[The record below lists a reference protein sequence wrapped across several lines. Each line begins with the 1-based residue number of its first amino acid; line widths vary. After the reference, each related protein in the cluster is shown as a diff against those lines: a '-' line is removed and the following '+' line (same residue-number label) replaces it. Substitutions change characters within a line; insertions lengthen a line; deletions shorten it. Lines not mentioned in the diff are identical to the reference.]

1 LRKAADC
8 FEALVKVD
16 QGDDGSIATLDY
28 TDYGVILAELGD
40 AERFDRM
47 RQEAIA
53 RFNHT
58 GNQSVARRIV
68 KISLLRPADHQLL
81 ASLAPLAE
89 TMVRPLNSAE
99 QSHGNNADYNSW
111 SKTVQALLEY
121 RRGDYDKAADWSRSS
136 LAMSDAPPFSISLAH
151 LILAMALRQLGRDD
165 AARLELQQGRDLIE
179 IKLKNEDDQRNW
191 RDWLFGHVLLREA
204 AKPLPGAVQP
214 AEPKRGAKAR

>member
-1 LRKAADC
+1 
-8 FEALVKVD
+8 
-16 QGDDGSIATLDY
+16 
-28 TDYGVILAELGD
+28 
-40 AERFDRM
+40 
-47 RQEAIA
+47 
-53 RFNHT
+53 
-58 GNQSVARRIV
+58 
-68 KISLLRPADHQLL
+68 
-81 ASLAPLAE
+81 
-89 TMVRPLNSAE
+89 MVRPLNGAE
-99 QSHGNNADYNSW
+99 QSRGGNADYNSW
-111 SKTVQALLEY
+111 SKTVQALLDY